1 MILREEFQV
10 HETLNQKLFD
20 TTSQTLLPEVR
31 EKIMNIVTEFESYIE
46 VPIEICDVQLVGSN
60 CSYNYTDKSDLDVHI
75 IANFNMVD
83 LDHEVMQSI
92 YNVEKS
98 SFNKDYDIKI
108 KGIDVEI
115 YVEDIN
121 SNTVSNGIYSVCD
134 NVWVKE
140 PKPIKSITKH
150 NTEKEFEKWKSKI
163 QQVLS
168 EGDRQEIANA
178 INALYLM
185 RKNSIAVD
193 GEYGK
198 GNQLF
203 KDIRSAGLLDKLK
216 QQLNKSVSRDL
227 SLEGLSSGQLVSRDI
242 D

>member
-10 HETLNQKLFD
+10 HETLNPKIFD

>member
-10 HETLNQKLFD
+10 HEELNPKLFD

-31 EKIMNIVTEFESYIE
+31 QKIIGIVTEFENYIE
-46 VPIEICDVQLVGSN
+46 VPIEICDIQLVGSN
-60 CSYNYTDKSDLDVHI
+60 CSYNYTENSDLDVHI

-83 LDHEVMQSI
+83 IDHEVMQSI

-98 SFNKDYDIKI
+98 SFNKNFDINI
-108 KGIDVEI
+108 KGIEVEL

-134 NVWVKE
+134 NVWIKE

-150 NTEKEFEKWKSKI
+150 NTEKEFEKWKNKI
-163 QQVLS
+163 TEVISQGTR
-168 EGDRQEIANA
+168 EDIANA

-185 RKNSIAVD
+185 RKNSIAID

-216 QQLNKSVSRDL
+216 SELNNAISKDL
-227 SLEGLSSGQLVSRDI
+227 SLEGLSSGQIINRDI

>member
-10 HETLNQKLFD
+10 HEELNPKLFD

-31 EKIMNIVTEFESYIE
+31 QKIIDIVTEFENYIE
-46 VPIEICDVQLVGSN
+46 VPIDICDIHLVGSN
-60 CSYNYTDKSDLDVHI
+60 CSYNYTENSDLDVHI
-75 IANFNMVD
+75 VANFEMITD
-83 LDHEVMQSI
+83 ETEILQTA
-92 YNVEKS
+92 YNLEKS
-98 SFNKDYDIKI
+98 SFNKNYDIKI
-108 KGIDVEI
+108 KGIEVEL

-134 NVWVKE
+134 NVWIKE

-150 NTEKEFEKWKSKI
+150 NTEKEFEKWKTKI
-163 QQVLS
+163 AEVLVS
-168 EGDRQEIANA
+168 NDSQEIKNV

-185 RKNSIAVD
+185 RKNSIAID

-203 KDIRSAGLLDKLK
+203 KDIRSAGYLDKLK
-216 QQLNKSVSRDL
+216 NQLLQATSSEL
-227 SLEGLSSGQLVSRDI
+227 SLEGLTDGKLVNSDI